1 MGLTKRQLAERAK
14 RRARGTHFGK
24 NDPKR
29 KDDEYTP
36 EEEKPKSG
44 TESKT
49 KAVAGTGVASMGLVE
64 LKAEA
69 EGLGITN
76 PNGDKRMMDTWKA
89 AIAQK
94 KRQNALEESN
104 ADALRAFSSAFA
116 SGMNDSEEESVE
128 SEGDDE
134 DSDDEDWEKWTWG
147 GERAR
152 RKKHGPRGPYKVGPF
167 DLQALRTQR
176 RKEKRRRDNMAQVAA
191 VRRRRLEGKSLRSDR
206 TQISFFF
213 PLRNESEGAVGAGD
227 GADGAGDGAGGA
239 GVGPSEG
246 TVNDDDMN
254 AADDSDW
261 YVESSCDER
270 VAVGDSEAN
279 ESDDELT
286 KEELQWKE
294 ETTHAHSRRSQE
306 KCQTQGR

>member
-1 MGLTKRQLAERAK
+1 M
-14 RRARGTHFGK
+14 
-24 NDPKR
+24 
-29 KDDEYTP
+29 
-36 EEEKPKSG
+36 
-44 TESKT
+44 
-49 KAVAGTGVASMGLVE
+49 
-64 LKAEA
+64 
-69 EGLGITN
+69 
-76 PNGDKRMMDTWKA
+76 
-89 AIAQK
+89 
-94 KRQNALEESN
+94 
-104 ADALRAFSSAFA
+104 
-116 SGMNDSEEESVE
+116 E

-152 RKKHGPRGPYKVGPF
+152 RKKYGPRVPYKVGPL
-167 DLQALRTQR
+167 DRQAPRTQR
-176 RKEKRRRDNMAQVAA
+176 RKEKGRRDSKAHV
-191 VRRRRLEGKSLRSDR
+191 VSVHRRKLEGKSLPSDR
-206 TQISFFF
+206 TQLPYFF
-213 PLRNESEGAVGAGD
+213 PLQNESEGAGGAGD
-227 GADGAGDGAGGA
+227 RAGGA

-246 TVNDDDMN
+246 TVNDGDMN